1 MTALQGIL
9 LYGALGWKL
18 YQFSRAPRDLSLRI
32 VTACLVAAGFAY
44 PLGLLAGSTA
54 EPTIAVIVYSW
65 AQYSLLMVV
74 IYTLVLFFLF
84 SALPRPLAKRQAYGQ
99 AVPLLAGL
107 IGLAAVTFGTSE
119 SPGQYSIA
127 TVAGFYL
134 FADAY
139 LAYGVGVALW
149 WTRRYARGA
158 TGRLR
163 RGLLITSIG
172 EVLMIAAAAGTCLTV
187 AIMWAGV
194 EMPEW
199 TRTLSTFIL
208 FPGILLFI
216 IGVSYPG
223 VLMRLAALRV
233 WWQHLR
239 VYHQLR
245 PLWTTLHEAFPQ
257 DALSRG
263 PVRAAWRDV
272 LSLRGVHRRY
282 YRRVIECR
290 DGLVRIS
297 PYLAHVRSGAG
308 AESLTL
314 AESLRAGLR
323 AHAEGVE
330 VTSQAVAL
338 ALPDSDDL
346 DDDVRELLALASELR
361 QEPTAAV

>member
-1 MTALQGIL
+1 MTVLQGVL
-9 LYGALGWKL
+9 LYVALIWKL
-18 YQFSRAPRDLSLRI
+18 YQFSRAPHDRSLRI
-32 VTACLVAAGFAY
+32 VTVCLVAAGFAY

-54 EPTIAVIVYSW
+54 EPTIQVVFYSW
-65 AQYSLLMVV
+65 AQYSLLMTV

-84 SALPRPLAKRQAYGQ
+84 TALPPARARVRAWWQ
-99 AVPLLAGL
+99 AVPLVVCL
-107 IGLAAVTFGTSE
+107 IGLAAVTFAAPAD
-119 SPGQYSIA
+119 PGPGGYPIA

-139 LAYGVGVALW
+139 LAYGVAVALR

-163 RGLLITSIG
+163 TGLLITSIG
-172 EVLMIAAAAGTCLTV
+172 EVLLIMAAGGTCVTV
-187 AIMWAGV
+187 ALMWAGV
-194 EMPEW
+194 PMPDW
-199 TRTLSTFIL
+199 TRTLSTLIL

-223 VLMRLAALRV
+223 MLMRLAALRV

-245 PLWTTLHEAFPQ
+245 PLWTTLHRAFPQ
-257 DALSRG
+257 DSLTRG
-263 PVRAAWRDV
+263 PVRPVWDV

-297 PYLAHVRSGAG
+297 PYLAHVR
-308 AESLTL
+308 AEQEALSL
-314 AESLRAGLR
+314 AEALRAGLR
-323 AHAEGVE
+323 AHAEGTE
-330 VTSQAVAL
+330 VAPQAMSL
-338 ALPDSDDL
+338 ALPEGDGL
-346 DDDVRELLALASELR
+346 DDDVRELLALSTELR
-361 QEPTAAV
+361 RAPALA